1 MADKRRFRGPSGAVF
16 VPHET
21 VDEVTIKTLVEAGE
35 WTPVEDEKKRTA
47 KKAAAPKPSED

>member
-21 VDEVTIKTLVEAGE
+21 VDEVTIKTLVDAGE
-35 WTPVEDEKKRTA
+35 WTPVDEKKAPA
-47 KKAAAPKPSED
+47 KKAASPKKD